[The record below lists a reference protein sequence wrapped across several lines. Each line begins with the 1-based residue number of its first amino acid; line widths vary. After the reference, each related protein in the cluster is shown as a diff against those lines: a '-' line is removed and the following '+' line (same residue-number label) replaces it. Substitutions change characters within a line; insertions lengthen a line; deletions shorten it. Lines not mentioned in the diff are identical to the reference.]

1 MRLHRINPQLRAR
14 LLSALMLMSAVAAV
28 LAGAADCKWT

>member
-1 MRLHRINPQLRAR
+1 MRLHRITPDLRAR
-14 LLSALMLMSAVAAV
+14 LLSALMVLSMVAAV

>member
-1 MRLHRINPQLRAR
+1 MRLLHVSPQLRAR
-14 LLSALMLMSAVAAV
+14 FLSALMLLSLVAAI